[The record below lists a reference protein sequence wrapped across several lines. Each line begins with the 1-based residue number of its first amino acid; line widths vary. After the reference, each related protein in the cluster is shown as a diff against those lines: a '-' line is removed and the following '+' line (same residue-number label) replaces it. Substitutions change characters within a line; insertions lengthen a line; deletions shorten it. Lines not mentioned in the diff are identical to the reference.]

1 MLPIPSDLARLYDT
15 LLARRGV
22 AEAQRPYYRKWL
34 CFYLGFCQKY
44 ALAATDRRSFP
55 AFDEKLRAKN
65 QSEPQ
70 RRQARQAVSVY
81 YEVMCSTGNPGLP
94 EKAST
99 NSDAGTSRTGA
110 TDRPGYSPR
119 GPATPPPPAPP
130 PAPSAL
136 IGPESEA
143 AGAPPRSATPTRPP
157 TTVAMGT
164 QSAAGSAS
172 RSVEHPLPVISQER
186 PKDMA
191 GPKATGASWV
201 WVYEALDTAIK
212 VRHYSPKT
220 LSAYKIW
227 TRKLQTYTRSK
238 EPRSV
243 CMEDVKGF
251 LSFLAVGKN
260 VAASSQNQAFNALLF
275 LFKHVLEKE
284 FGKVEGVVRAK
295 RRPYIPVV
303 LSRDEVDHVIRH
315 LEHPYDTVAKLL
327 YGCGLRLFECLKLRV
342 QDLNFEMRVLTV
354 HNGKGQKDRTA
365 PLPEV
370 LVPELKAQLN
380 RVSELHKKDLAANYA
395 GTFLPGALAE
405 KYKRASRE
413 LTWQW
418 LFPAKTLT
426 LVPASREY
434 RRYHLHETH
443 VQKAIKKAAD
453 RSRIPKRASA
463 HTLRHSFASHLLQAN
478 YDIRTIQ
485 ELLGHSDVRTT
496 MIYTHTVRSVTL
508 KEAKSPLDF

>member
-1 MLPIPSDLARLYDT
+1 MLEIPANLARLYDAQ
-15 LLARRGV
+15 LEQQGV
-22 AEAQRPYYRKWL
+22 VEAQRPYYRKWL
-34 CFYLGFCQKY
+34 RFYLDFCRKY
-44 ALAATDRRSFP
+44 ALAATDRRSLA
-55 AFDEKLRAKN
+55 AFDEKLRTRDQPEAL
-65 QSEPQ
+65 
-70 RRQARQAVSVY
+70 RLQARRAVTIY
-81 YEVMCSTGNPGLP
+81 YQVTGSAGSPRLSDT
-94 EKAST
+94 ASAG
-99 NSDAGTSRTGA
+99 SDGAPSRG
-110 TDRPGYSPR
+110 DPIHRPGNSLRESAAPV
-119 GPATPPPPAPP
+119 APP
-130 PAPSAL
+130 PAPFLPNQSNPPVARARPDPATL
-136 IGPESEA
+136 PRLPTTMGMGTK
-143 AGAPPRSATPTRPP
+143 GAPSTDSRAAEHLVPAVSTAPP
-157 TTVAMGT
+157 TDFP
-164 QSAAGSAS
+164 
-172 RSVEHPLPVISQER
+172 E
-186 PKDMA
+186 
-191 GPKATGASWV
+191 PKATGASWV
-201 WVYEALDTAIK
+201 WVYEELETAVK

-275 LFKHVLEKE
+275 LFKHVLEIE

-315 LEHPYDTVAKLL
+315 LEHPYDLVA
-327 YGCGLRLFECLKLRV
+327 
-342 QDLNFEMRVLTV
+342 
-354 HNGKGQKDRTA
+354 
-365 PLPEV
+365 
-370 LVPELKAQLN
+370 
-380 RVSELHKKDLAANYA
+380 
-395 GTFLPGALAE
+395 

-463 HTLRHSFASHLLQAN
+463 HTFRHSFASHLLQAN
-478 YDIRTIQ
+478 YDIRTIH
-485 ELLGHSDVRTT
+485 ERLGHSEVRTT